1 MQAFITVNDNFE
13 KPTTALSIVQ
23 SRSSSMFSL
32 FSMLP
37 FIYPRWSVGSRRFCV
52 IAAATCE
59 IIWDPCDIAAP
70 LLTVV
75 HSGLSNNRSP
85 CWAFY
90 HHTRGIEMPPGASKN
105 DRIHTFLPS
114 YNNHWNTI
122 LKITINVET
131 FQFNPTFDMWHFQ
144 LWTPIYSRVSN
155 NRTYC

>member
-1 MQAFITVNDNFE
+1 MIILKNLRL
-13 KPTTALSIVQ
+13 ALSIVQ
-23 SRSSSMFSL
+23 SRSSMFSL
-32 FSMLP
+32 FSMA

-85 CWAFY
+85 CWALY

-114 YNNHWNTI
+114 YNNLWNTI
-122 LKITINVET
+122 LKITIT
-131 FQFNPTFDMWHFQ
+131 MLKHFNLIRHLTWDNLAVFK
-144 LWTPIYSRVSN
+144 SRFWEEMLKQK
-155 NRTYC
+155 